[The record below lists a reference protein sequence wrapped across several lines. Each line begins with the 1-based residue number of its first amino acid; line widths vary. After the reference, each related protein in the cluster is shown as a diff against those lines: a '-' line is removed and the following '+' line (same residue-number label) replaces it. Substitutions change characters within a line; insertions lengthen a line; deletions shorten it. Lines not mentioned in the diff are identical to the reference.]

1 MTEKEQL
8 QECLGKFNCSKCKF
22 IGRAYGQNKCFFHNK
37 DGRVLLPDIFYP
49 CVCINFELK
58 E

>member
-37 DGRVLLPDIFYP
+37 DGRVLLPDILSL
-49 CVCINFELK
+49 CLH
-58 E
+58 